1 MTRLL
6 MVCRYFPPE
15 NKIGAVRPSRFAK
28 YLAQSG
34 NYKITVVA
42 AMPYGMDC
50 PEYEVTPDG
59 IEIYR
64 VNTGKGAS
72 LLHFKKSGQGAAVSS
87 KISNSPQKK
96 SFKHIIIGKL
106 FRFRLLMEKN
116 SMLRNAKKILRDNK
130 KEFDVIFSTYNTE
143 FGHIIAKWY
152 KKHNKKV
159 KWVADFRDSVWLSNS
174 TPDQIK
180 KAKKFAK
187 DVAESC
193 DIITV
198 VSQGIIETHK
208 DDFGDREVKVIYNG
222 YDRDDIPNVTAK
234 SDGILKMAY
243 TGELYSGQRD
253 LTPVFKALYKLSDEG
268 KVDLSKVQI
277 VYAGNGGGIFE
288 SQIAPFEKISFLN
301 KGFVSRKEALQLQLE
316 SDVLLLS
323 SWCYKGDKHTLT
335 GKFFEYLGMNK
346 PILSVIAGEETGCI
360 LTEMINNENL
370 GFCYEEATKE
380 VGFEKLCGY
389 IEKIYKSFEENGE
402 ILHTPNKEFVDS
414 FEYRNIIKE
423 VDKLITRIL
432 NS

>member
-6 MVCRYFPPE
+6 MLCRYFPPE

-34 NYKITVVA
+34 NYKITVLA

-59 IEIYR
+59 VEIYR
-64 VNTGKGAS
+64 VNTGKIAS

-87 KISNSPQKK
+87 KISTSPKKK
-96 SFKHIIIGKL
+96 SFKHIIIGRL
-106 FRFRLLMEKN
+106 FHFRLLMEKN

-208 DDFGDREVKVIYNG
+208 EDFGDREVKVIYNG
-222 YDRDDIPNVTAK
+222 YDRDDIPNVTTK
-234 SDGILKMAY
+234 SDVILKMAY

-301 KGFVSRKEALQLQLE
+301 KGFISRKEALQLQLE

-346 PILSVIAGEETGCI
+346 PILSVIDGEETGCI

-414 FEYRNIIKE
+414 FEYRNITKE